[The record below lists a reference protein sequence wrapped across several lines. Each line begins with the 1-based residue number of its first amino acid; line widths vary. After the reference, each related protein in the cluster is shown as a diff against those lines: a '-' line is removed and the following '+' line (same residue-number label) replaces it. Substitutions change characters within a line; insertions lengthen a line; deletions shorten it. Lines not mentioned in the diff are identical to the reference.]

1 MGGREQDKEADE
13 PDLSLSPS
21 SQAMHDDVVF
31 PFPLTP
37 TPTPHHKRL
46 GSQMASTLLAKTA
59 LRQALVVGARGP
71 AVAAAARGAGVGSIG
86 GSRRG
91 LSWVK
96 DVTVNVTF
104 INHEVRRERVWG
116 GE

>member
-1 MGGREQDKEADE
+1 
-13 PDLSLSPS
+13 
-21 SQAMHDDVVF
+21 
-31 PFPLTP
+31 
-37 TPTPHHKRL
+37 
-46 GSQMASTLLAKTA
+46 MASTLLAKTA

-71 AVAAAARGAGVGSIG
+71 AVAAAARGAGAGSI

-104 INHEVRRERVWG
+104 INHEVRRERVCVCVCVARIAGRRRG
-116 GE
+116 GRVVLAVGMH

>member
-1 MGGREQDKEADE
+1 
-13 PDLSLSPS
+13 
-21 SQAMHDDVVF
+21 MHDDVVL
-31 PFPLTP
+31 PSHAHTHP
-37 TPTPHHKRL
+37 TTNT
-46 GSQMASTLLAKTA
+46 QAAMASTLLAKSA

-71 AVAAAARGAGVGSIG
+71 AVAAAARGACVGSIG

-104 INHEVRRERVWG
+104 INHEVR
-116 GE
+116 GESVC

>member
-1 MGGREQDKEADE
+1 
-13 PDLSLSPS
+13 
-21 SQAMHDDVVF
+21 MHDDVVL
-31 PFPLTP
+31 PSHAHTHPHP
-37 TPTPHHKRL
+37 TTNT
-46 GSQMASTLLAKTA
+46 QAAMASTLLAKTA

-104 INHEVRRERVWG
+104 INHEVR
-116 GE
+116 GESF